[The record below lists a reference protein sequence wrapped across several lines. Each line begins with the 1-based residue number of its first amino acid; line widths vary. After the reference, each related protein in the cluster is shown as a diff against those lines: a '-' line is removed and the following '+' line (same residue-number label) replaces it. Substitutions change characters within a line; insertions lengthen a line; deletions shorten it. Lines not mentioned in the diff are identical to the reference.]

1 LGKIFDAIEKSSTE
15 KSVSSI
21 SSIKRKADFKDK
33 TIREE
38 KLLTAP
44 LSTEDFNQYDKS
56 LISLLQPQ
64 SFEAEQFKILRTNI
78 LFPSSGKPPRVI
90 MVSSAVPGEGKSFV
104 ASNLAISIAQNIDE
118 HVLLMDC
125 DLRIPSIHKRFGFEE
140 VKGLSD
146 YLSGSESFSS
156 LLLKTKL
163 EKLSILPGGR
173 LSRNP
178 SELLISDKMAKL
190 LDEVKDRYS
199 DRYVIID
206 SAPPQ
211 LTAESAALSRLVD
224 GVVLVI
230 NYGKTKREIIANLV
244 EMLGKEKILGIVLN
258 RFDLRSSTYYGYGKY
273 SKYGKYYGNKS

>member
-1 LGKIFDAIEKSSTE
+1 MGKIYDALEKSNTE
-15 KSVSSI
+15 KSVSTV
-21 SSIKRKADFKDK
+21 SSNKRKVDFKDK
-33 TIREE
+33 TIRKE

-44 LSTEDFNQYDKS
+44 LSSEDFNQYDKS

-78 LFPSSGKPPRVI
+78 LFPTSGKPPRVI

-125 DLRIPSIHKRFGFEE
+125 DLRIPSIHKRFGFEG

-146 YLSGSESFSS
+146 YLSGSESISS

-163 EKLSILPGGR
+163 EKLSILPGGS
-173 LSRNP
+173 LTRNP
-178 SELLISDKMAKL
+178 AELLTSDRMTKL
-190 LDEVKDRYS
+190 INEVKDRYS

-230 NYGKTKREIIANLV
+230 NYGKTKREIIADLV
-244 EMLGKEKILGIVLN
+244 DMLGKEKILGIVLN

-273 SKYGKYYGNKS
+273 SKYGKYYGNK

>member
-1 LGKIFDAIEKSSTE
+1 LGKIFDALEKSGTE
-15 KSVSSI
+15 KSVSAI
-21 SSIKRKADFKDK
+21 SSENHKADSKNQ
-33 TIREE
+33 TIRKE

-44 LSTEDFNQYDKS
+44 ITPEDIRHYDNT
-56 LISLLQPQ
+56 LISLLKPQ
-64 SFEAEQFKILRTNI
+64 SFEAEQFKILRTTI
-78 LFPSSGKPPRVI
+78 LFPGSGKPPRVI

-125 DLRIPSIHKRFGFEE
+125 DLRVPTIHTRFGLKQ
-140 VKGLSD
+140 VRGLSD
-146 YLSGSESFSS
+146 YLSGNRSLSS

-163 EKLSILPGGR
+163 EKLTILPGGS
-173 LSRNP
+173 LPHNP
-178 SELLISDKMAKL
+178 AELLSSDKMARL
-190 LDEVKDRYS
+190 IDEVRNRYQ

-211 LTAESAALSRLVD
+211 LTSESAALARLVD

-230 NYGKTKREIIANLV
+230 SYGKTRREIIADLV
-244 EMLGKEKILGIVLN
+244 EKLGKDKILGIVLN

-273 SKYGKYYGNKS
+273 SKYAKYYGSK